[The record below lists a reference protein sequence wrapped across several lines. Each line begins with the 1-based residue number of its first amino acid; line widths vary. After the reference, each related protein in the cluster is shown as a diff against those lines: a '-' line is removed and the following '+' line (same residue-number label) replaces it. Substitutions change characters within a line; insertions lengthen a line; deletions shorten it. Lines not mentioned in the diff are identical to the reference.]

1 MFWTRTPIG
10 TQLVS
15 STTSTIGMTLRTTV
29 PRSSAFAA
37 EDSFSRETSQASTAS
52 RNQSVR
58 RPPTEPC
65 AIFAKSPITRCMLSN
80 VDPPDVTTPCMAET
94 TFFI

>member
-10 TQLVS
+10 TPLV
-15 STTSTIGMTLRTTV
+15 TSMTGTIEMTLRMTV
-29 PRSSAFAA
+29 PCSSASAA
-37 EDSFSRETSQASTAS
+37 EENFSRGTSHASTAS
-52 RNQSVR
+52 RIQSVR